1 MRLKGKT
8 AVVTGGAS
16 GIGEATS
23 RLFVKEGANV
33 VIADLNEDKGKKLAG
48 ELGQSSIY
56 MNVNVT
62 EEKQI
67 AAMFSEAESKFG
79 SVDILINNAGIGSQ
93 GPSDELS
100 YEDWHK
106 TISINLDGVF
116 LCAKHAIKAMRKSG
130 GGSIVNMASI
140 LGKVGQ
146 AQTAAYTASKGG
158 VVNLTRTLAIEYAPE
173 KIRVNAIGPGYIDT
187 PLLDQLDEEMKNH
200 LISLHPLGR
209 LGTSEEVA
217 NATLFLAS
225 DESSFVTGA
234 NLMVDGGYT
243 AI

>member
-1 MRLKGKT
+1 MRLQGKT

-16 GIGEATS
+16 GIGEATA
-23 RLFVKEGANV
+23 RLFIQEGAKV
-33 VIADLNEDKGKKLAG
+33 VIADLNEEKGRKLAG
-48 ELGQSSIY
+48 ELGEAAIY

-62 EEKQI
+62 KEDHI
-67 AAMFSEAESKFG
+67 TAMFAEAEAKFG
-79 SVDILINNAGIGSQ
+79 QVDILINNAGIGSQ
-93 GPSDELS
+93 GVSDELS
-100 YEDWHK
+100 YEDWHQI
-106 TISINLDGVF
+106 ISINLDGVF
-116 LCAKHAIKAMRKSG
+116 LAAKHAIKAMKKNG

-140 LGKVGQ
+140 LGHVGQ

-158 VVNLTRTLAIEYAPE
+158 VVNLTRALAVEYASE
-173 KIRVNAIGPGYIDT
+173 NIRVNAIGPGYIDT
-187 PLLDQLDEEMKNH
+187 PLLDQLDEDMKNH

-225 DESSFVTGA
+225 DEASFVTGA